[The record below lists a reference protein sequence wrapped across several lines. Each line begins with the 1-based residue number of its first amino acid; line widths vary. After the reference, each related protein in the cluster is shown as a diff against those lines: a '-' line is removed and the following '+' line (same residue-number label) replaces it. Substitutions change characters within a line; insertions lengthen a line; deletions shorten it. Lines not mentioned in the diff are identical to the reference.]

1 MVHRSQMLQEFLTA
15 TQEAI
20 SARTGTN
27 TSAAIAVQRISAPM
41 DISGSASDSIK
52 PRTLPACS
60 FLDPAIAGAKQGPT
74 DIARVASA
82 INGLAPELCWRLKT
96 SGDPVF
102 ANGHANADIL
112 GSVPEALEQRDDVR
126 IGLSLMA
133 PGITYPDHSHPPRRK
148 CTLHFRAVSGGTRL
162 VHGTNRAWAEYST
175 IPEALP
181 TRCVQVANHSW
192 RSGVCRLIEAI
203 GFKFHNHRHD
213 WYSPQNRGLQR
224 KPTLA
229 CPATTMVTARF
240 RMSA

>member
-1 MVHRSQMLQEFLTA
+1 MRTSLLMAMVHRSQILQEFLTA

-27 TSAAIAVQRISAPM
+27 TSAAIAMERVSASM

-60 FLDPAIAGAKQGPT
+60 FLDPAIAGAKHGPT

-82 INGLAPELCWRLKT
+82 IKGLAPELCWRLKA

-133 PGITYPDHSHPPRRK
+133 PGITYPDHSHPPEEVYLALSRGFWRHEAGAWHEPG
-148 CTLHFRAVSGGTRL
+148 LGGIFYNPRGITHAMRSSCEPFL
-162 VHGTNRAWAEYST
+162 AIWC
-175 IPEALP
+175 LP
-181 TRCVQVANHSW
+181 
-192 RSGVCRLIEAI
+192 I
-203 GFKFHNHRHD
+203 D
-213 WYSPQNRGLQR
+213 
-224 KPTLA
+224 
-229 CPATTMVTARF
+229 
-240 RMSA
+240 